1 MPPHAVAAGMRA
13 LREIEALDV
22 DDDDCPL
29 QRVEI
34 LECGQLTEAQVAEL
48 VASQDAKRKE
58 KQGKHL
64 AGSRGVGAE
73 VMCSE
78 SRMPSPR
85 KVPDALFSPKPLTHF
100 THTTMAILRSF

>member
-1 MPPHAVAAGMRA
+1 MPAHAVAAGMRA

-48 VASQDAKRKE
+48 VASQDAKRKAQSRSA
-58 KQGKHL
+58 KGV
-64 AGSRGVGAE
+64 ASRGA
-73 VMCSE
+73 SE
-78 SRMPSPR
+78 WPDDPGPLYQLDLPSS
-85 KVPDALFSPKPLTHF
+85 A
-100 THTTMAILRSF
+100 A